1 MLEEIAA
8 VYRDG
13 VFIPE
18 APCHLP
24 NNTRVHI
31 IVKNTSVQAQLV
43 SDPVERQ
50 RIVEETLARMKANP
64 IPAGAPEFT
73 REELHERR

>member
-1 MLEEIAA
+1 MREEISA
-8 VYRDG
+8 VFRDG

-31 IVKNTSVQAQLV
+31 LVKKASVQEPLV
-43 SDPVERQ
+43 SDPVERG
-50 RIVEETLARMKANP
+50 RIVEKTLAQMKANP
-64 IPAGAPEFT
+64 ISAGAPKFT